1 MGIWLSESVIK
12 PFVWWGCY
20 DVVFFLACAPRQDAK
35 INHEITRKHCDP
47 EVVCQVWKLQG
58 KVILL

>member
-12 PFVWWGCY
+12 PFVWWGWY
-20 DVVFFLACAPRQDAK
+20 DVVFFLAYAPRQDAK

-47 EVVCQVWKLQG
+47 EVVCQV
-58 KVILL
+58 